1 MKNVFF
7 LRKNNKKLKQN
18 DSKVR
23 AQNCCKKSHAFG
35 ITFAI
40 ITLIIATILIVF
52 FSVGGD
58 TYARSYRVISEYR
71 DCLFYLK
78 SEDFVATFTSG
89 KREKDFYYDGVHTRL
104 VPYGVLVV
112 KYGSNVDINGV
123 RNFVIL
129 IDSMQYTGRLE
140 YNPIDGT
147 FVNDIGVEIS
157 QNSDIY
163 LRIWGGGVSDQA
175 HMYCVSKD
183 YIGYKNALKIA
194 LDSIGGDIQKYESK
208 RKLNGE
214 FFIKFVGT
222 ESLEEVSYYVLFVG
236 DDKTS
241 IICLIDAFSGAVKL
255 TKVL

>member
-7 LRKNNKKLKQN
+7 LRKNSSKIKQN
-18 DSKVR
+18 DKKVKS
-23 AQNCCKKSHAFG
+23 QNYCKKSHTLC

-40 ITLIIATILIVF
+40 ILLVAGAFLGIF
-52 FSVGGD
+52 FRIGGD
-58 TYARSYRVISEYR
+58 IFTRSYKVVSEYR

-112 KYGSNVDINGV
+112 KYSSNVDIKGV

-129 IDSMQYTGRLE
+129 IDSLQYTGRLE

-157 QNSDIY
+157 QNSDVY

-194 LDSIGGDIQKYESK
+194 LDSMCEDIEKYESG

-236 DDKTS
+236 RDKKS
-241 IICLIDAFSGAVKL
+241 FICLIDAFSGAVKL
-255 TKVL
+255 IKAI